1 MLGLC
6 VTLKMFCMTLVITFV
21 TLKNSPS
28 WLKCVWCL
36 SDCFYQS
43 SHCIFSHQ
51 NLRCEMWFLGKFCST
66 LVIAFIT
73 LESFLTM
80 LRVATLY
87 HFVCFFYIILLP
99 VPNWASAEAQFIPNF
114 SFHTKFFIY
123 HHITPNF
130 SFTTISHQ
138 IFHFYLWFCCDFGH
152 VQSVIEQFGKQV
164 NNALRAKSQ
173 KYWR

>member
-87 HFVCFFYIILLP
+87 HFVCFFLYNTPPGAKLGLCRSTIYP
-99 VPNWASAEAQFIPNF
+99 
-114 SFHTKFFIY
+114 KFL
-123 HHITPNF
+123 
-130 SFTTISHQ
+130 ISHQ
-138 IFHFYLWFCCDFGH
+138 IFHFCLWFWTCSERYWAIWQTG
-152 VQSVIEQFGKQV
+152 QQRSTGKITKIRALDGRFST
-164 NNALRAKSQ
+164 NAV
-173 KYWR
+173 

>member
-1 MLGLC
+1 MIMLGLC

-87 HFVCFFYIILLP
+87 HFVCFFYIIPLP
-99 VPNWASAEAQFIPNF
+99 VPNWASTEAQFIPNF

-123 HHITPNF
+123 HHFTPNF

-138 IFHFYLWFCCDFGH
+138 FFRVWN
-152 VQSVIEQFGKQV
+152 EK
-164 NNALRAKSQ
+164 
-173 KYWR
+173 